1 MSYIKLL
8 YVYLLAY
15 KLKLLQLLLWYSIM
29 IGCPK
34 SKSWMGY

>member
-1 MSYIKLL
+1 MSHIKLL
-8 YVYLLAY
+8 CVYLLAY
-15 KLKLLQLLLWYSIM
+15 KSKLLQLLLWYSIM